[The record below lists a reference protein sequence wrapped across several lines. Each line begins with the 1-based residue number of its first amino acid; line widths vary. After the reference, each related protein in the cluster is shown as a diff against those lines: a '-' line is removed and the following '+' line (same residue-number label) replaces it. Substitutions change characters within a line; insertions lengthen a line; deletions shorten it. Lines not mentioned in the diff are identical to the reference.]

1 MKMKILTIATF
12 ILIAMLAITTP
23 GQVKSVAATNRTGNQ
38 NPVISSNTVGS
49 SSNTVASVSVPTN
62 PAVSSQIYRVGVRDV
77 LDIQLTNN
85 SSSSSTLF
93 TVLEGGLLEYPFAG
107 DPIVVAGLTTSEIA
121 TLLRSR
127 IKIFENPTVAVHV
140 RDYASHTVT
149 VTGFVAAPG
158 TRPLRRE
165 AVPLYTILAETQVL
179 PEAVRATVIREG
191 GAPFVVD
198 LKNAN
203 LSSTLIVAGDVIKVS
218 GMSAGPTEFF
228 FIGGEINSPGQKPYH
243 PGLTLT
249 QAILASGG
257 TNTSSS
263 SRVRVS
269 RQGADGKLTTEEYNL
284 RNIQT
289 GKTPD
294 PALQKGDR
302 IEVTNAK

>member
-1 MKMKILTIATF
+1 MKMKIVTIATF
-12 ILIAMLAITTP
+12 ILIAMLAITTS

-38 NPVISSNTVGS
+38 KPVSSSNTVGA
-49 SSNTVASVSVPTN
+49 SSNTVANVSAATN

-107 DPIVVAGLTTSEIA
+107 DAIVVAGLTTSQIA
-121 TLLRSR
+121 ALLGQR
-127 IKIFENPTVAVHV
+127 IKIFDNPTVAVHV
-140 RDYASHTVT
+140 RDYASHAVT
-149 VTGFVAAPG
+149 VSGFVAAPG
-158 TRPLRRE
+158 TRTLRRE

-179 PEAVRATVIREG
+179 PEAVRATVIRQG
-191 GAPFVVD
+191 QAPFIVD

-218 GMSAGPTEFF
+218 GMSAGPTEYF
-228 FIGGEINSPGQKPYH
+228 FIGGEIVSPGQKSYH

-257 TNTSSS
+257 TNTSAG

-294 PALQKGDR
+294 PALQKGDIGR
-302 IEVTNAK
+302 AHV

>member
-1 MKMKILTIATF
+1 
-12 ILIAMLAITTP
+12 
-23 GQVKSVAATNRTGNQ
+23 
-38 NPVISSNTVGS
+38 
-49 SSNTVASVSVPTN
+49 
-62 PAVSSQIYRVGVRDV
+62 
-77 LDIQLTNN
+77 
-85 SSSSSTLF
+85 LF

-107 DPIVVAGLTTSEIA
+107 DPIVVAGLTTSQIA
-121 TLLRSR
+121 ALLRQR

-140 RDYASHTVT
+140 RDYASHAVT
-149 VTGFVAAPG
+149 VSGFVAAPG
-158 TRPLRRE
+158 TRTLRRE

-179 PEAVRATVIREG
+179 PEAVRATVIRQG
-191 GAPFVVD
+191 QAPFIVD

-203 LSSTLIVAGDVIKVS
+203 LSSTLIVAGDAIKVS

-228 FIGGEINSPGQKPYH
+228 FIGGEIVSPGQKSYH

-257 TNTSSS
+257 TNTSAG

-269 RQGADGKLTTEEYNL
+269 RQRADGKLATEEYNL

-302 IEVTNAK
+302 IEVTNAN